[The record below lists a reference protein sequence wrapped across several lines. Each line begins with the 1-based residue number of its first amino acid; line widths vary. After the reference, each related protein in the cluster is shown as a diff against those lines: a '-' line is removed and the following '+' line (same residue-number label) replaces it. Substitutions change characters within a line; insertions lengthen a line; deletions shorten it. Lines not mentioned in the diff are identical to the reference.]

1 MHPYVYHT
9 PVLDDTRPEKPGT
22 HATEE
27 LLTFTVTTKVTRQ
40 RKKYNNLE

>member
-22 HATEE
+22 HATEG
-27 LLTFTVTTKVTRQ
+27 VTDFHGNGKGYTPEKKVQ
-40 RKKYNNLE
+40 